1 MQESIHKTS
10 SSSQTAPHLLELH
23 GETISY
29 NGTAALTDITLQIS
43 AGEKVALIGPSG
55 AGKTTLLRRLYQLKP
70 QDCGF
75 IHQHYSL
82 VSQLST
88 FHNIYMGRLDHHCF
102 LHNLRTLLKPGRQ
115 EITEIK
121 EIAGTLGLRDKLWTK
136 IGELSGGQQQRVGIG
151 RALYRGGAIL
161 MADEP
166 VSSLDLVQGRE
177 IVRLITD
184 IGQTVISAMHYVEL
198 SLEFFDRIIG
208 LHDQHIFFDLPTHQ
222 VSPKHLE
229 QLYG

>member
-1 MQESIHKTS
+1 MQESINKKGGSSPTS
-10 SSSQTAPHLLELH
+10 PHLLELH

-29 NGTAALTDITLQIS
+29 NGAAALTDITLQIS

-70 QDCGF
+70 QECGF
-75 IHQHYSL
+75 IHQHYAL

-88 FHNIYMGRLDHHCF
+88 FHNIYMGRLDHHSI
-102 LHNLRTLLKPGRQ
+102 LHNLRTLIKPCRR
-115 EITEIK
+115 EITEIS
-121 EIAGTLGLRDKLWTK
+121 EIAGTLGLGDKLWTK

-151 RALYRGGAIL
+151 RALYRGGTIL

>member
-1 MQESIHKTS
+1 MSTSIVKKNS
-10 SSSQTAPHLLELH
+10 SPPASPPLLELR

-29 NGTAALTDITLQIS
+29 NGSTALTDITLQIC
-43 AGEKVALIGPSG
+43 AGEKVALIGSSD

-75 IHQHYSL
+75 IHQQFAL

-88 FHNIYMGRLDHHCF
+88 FHNIYMGRLDHHSI
-102 LHNLRTLLKPGRQ
+102 LHNVRTLVKPGKQ
-115 EITEIK
+115 EISEISAVA
-121 EIAGTLGLRDKLWTK
+121 ETLGLQDKLWTK

-151 RALYRGGAIL
+151 RALYRGGTIL

-166 VSSLDLVQGRE
+166 VSSLDIVQGRD

-208 LHDQHIFFDLPTHQ
+208 LRDQQILFDLPAGK
-222 VSPKHLE
+222 VSAERLD